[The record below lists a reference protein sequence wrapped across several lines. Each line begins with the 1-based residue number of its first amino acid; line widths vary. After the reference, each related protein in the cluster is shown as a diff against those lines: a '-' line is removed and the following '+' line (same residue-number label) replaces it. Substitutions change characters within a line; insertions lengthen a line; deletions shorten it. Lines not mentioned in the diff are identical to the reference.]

1 MRNGFVAMKGK
12 RYLSGS
18 DWVICTLD
26 HTLKMSTCAGNM
38 SQVVFMLDSP
48 IDETS
53 VRHHLQN
60 YLDLLPVAFGRVAR
74 NYFFNLAPYWKIP
87 KKPGSA
93 VNLRVYYINGSSGR
107 ETVLDALEQMIN
119 RPFQR
124 DDEHL
129 AFHLIQAGDRQSW
142 FAMTFDHRLL
152 DARGAEA
159 FLSLFQ
165 QYWLENGNPRVVDGI
180 ALVAPAG
187 LTNWRKKFYAGK
199 NVNRAFIA
207 LSRHTPE
214 TLPVPV
220 EEGRNFRFT
229 VLSFEKQET
238 GRIYDAAYRE
248 AGYLM
253 EMPYLL
259 SVVILA
265 MHGLFKKR
273 GAEPPVHYLIPVSLD
288 VRSADDIK
296 EELFFNHVSYL
307 FFQVHGEGVP
317 ERKSL
322 IQSLKEQMYEQVKS
336 GLPADLAEASYLT
349 RIAPLPVLGKLLHL
363 PFKGKVASFMFSHVG
378 KTSYGYEEIM
388 GKKVENLFHMPRLP
402 IPPGLGFFFNTFG
415 GRLNLAIS
423 SVNGV
428 LHPEEIS
435 ALERDIREGLLPS
448 TPQ

>member
-38 SQVVFMLDSP
+38 SQVVFLLDSP
-48 IDETS
+48 IDEAA

-60 YLDLLPVAFGRVAR
+60 YLDLLPVASGRVAR
-74 NYFFNLAPYWKIP
+74 NYFNLVPYWKIP
-87 KKPGSA
+87 EKAGPA
-93 VNLRVYYINGSSGR
+93 INLRVYHVDDSSG
-107 ETVLDALEQMIN
+107 EEAVLNLLEQTVN
-119 RPFQR
+119 RPFQNNN
-124 DDEHL
+124 EHL
-129 AFHLIQAGDRQSW
+129 AFHLVQGGSRQSW

-159 FLSLFQ
+159 FLNLFQ
-165 QYWLENGNPRVVDGI
+165 QYWLEKGNPDVLDGI
-180 ALVAPAG
+180 ALTAPTG
-187 LTNWRKKFYAGK
+187 LTNWKKKFSAGR
-199 NVNRAFIA
+199 NVNRTFIA

-220 EEGRNFRFT
+220 QKNTGFRFT
-229 VLSFEKQET
+229 LLAFGKQET

-259 SVVILA
+259 SAVILA
-265 MHGLFKKR
+265 MHELFKKR
-273 GAEPPVHYLIPVSLD
+273 GVEPPVHYLIPVSLD
-288 VRSADDIK
+288 VRSADDIR

-317 ERKSL
+317 ERGTL
-322 IQSLKEQMYEQVKS
+322 IQSIKEQMYEQVKS

-349 RIAPLPVLGKLLHL
+349 RIAPLPILGKLLHL

-378 KTSYGYEEIM
+378 KSSYGYEEIM
-388 GKKVENLFHMPRLP
+388 GGKVGNLFHMPRLP
-402 IPPGLGFFFNTFG
+402 ISPGLGFFFNTFG
-415 GRLNLAIS
+415 GRLNLTVS
-423 SVNGV
+423 SVSGM

-435 ALERDIREGLLPS
+435 ALEQDLREGLLPS